1 MNENSKKVFGK
12 AMFDVEHALDIYA
25 SSFVMLPAEAIYDKE
40 QIKQYEEVL
49 KRCHIY
55 IIGFL
60 PIVDFVGVEEI
71 DNNLKLKFLVSGKE
85 KEIIIPTIPEN
96 FTLKEEDGFHY
107 LENDG
112 GDRFWWNDLEM
123 LQMLNQFGDAIEF
136 DVKYIGQAYGKDG
149 SKNAYDRLLKHETL
163 QKIAVKGV
171 TDGNKLSLLLLEI
184 EPNNRMITVI
194 NPFAQTEDE
203 EGSRIKSGLDKL
215 FNTNES
221 ERVSLYEAA
230 LIRYFLPEYNKEF
243 RNSFPST
250 NLKVLKDCY
259 EKDFTAIFA
268 QICIDEIPF
277 QLRSDAVEP
286 KQHHLSKHD
295 LHKEEDRKV
304 FFVRV

>member
-1 MNENSKKVFGK
+1 MNEDSKKVFGK

-25 SSFVMLPAEAIYDKE
+25 SSFVTLPAEAIYDKE
-40 QIKQYEEVL
+40 QIKQYKEVL

-71 DNNLKLKFLVSGKE
+71 DNNLKLKFLVSGAE

-112 GDRFWWNDLEM
+112 GDRFWWNELEM
-123 LQMLNQFGDAIEF
+123 LQMLNQFGDTIEF

-149 SKNAYDRLLKHETL
+149 SRSAYDRLLKHETL

-171 TDGNKLSLLLLEI
+171 PDGNKLSLLFLEI
-184 EPNNRMITVI
+184 EPNNQMISVF
-194 NPFAQTEDE
+194 NPFAQTKDED
-203 EGSRIKSGLDKL
+203 STRIKSGLDKL

-221 ERVSLYEAA
+221 ERVSLYEAS

-243 RNSFPST
+243 KNSFPST

-268 QICIDEIPF
+268 QICIDELPF
-277 QLRSDAVEP
+277 QLRSDIVEP
-286 KQHHLSKHD
+286 KRYHISKHD
-295 LHKEEDRKV
+295 LHKEEDRKA
-304 FFVRV
+304 FFVS